1 MTRNSPKLYPTVH
14 IFHHSLHKARNC
26 EMSSGRAEKPLPDI
40 PEDDG
45 SRDDEKGF
53 GNVFAELE
61 SVDLSLGTTLRYFQ
75 FNPYMEKREKL
86 L

>member
-1 MTRNSPKLYPTVH
+1 MTRNSPQLYPTAQ
-14 IFHHSLHKARNC
+14 ISHHSLHKARNC
-26 EMSSGRAEKPLPDI
+26 EMSSDRVEKPLPDI

-61 SVDLSLGTTLRYFQ
+61 SVDLPLGTTLRYF
-75 FNPYMEKREKL
+75 
-86 L
+86 